1 MSFQIKKLTLSNLK
15 RKRYQDK
22 KSANDI
28 KNSHEFFDEG
38 DDEQKFEDEL
48 KEDFFKQL
56 DLIKTK
62 DEYVEPAVQNTETI
76 EKETKKEDNEF
87 LELATKFN
95 EVNTGATEQK
105 KQVHFEKIN

>member
-15 RKRYQDK
+15 RKRDQDK

-38 DDEQKFEDEL
+38 GDEQKIEDEL

-56 DLIKTK
+56 DLIKQKMTMSNRQFK
-62 DEYVEPAVQNTETI
+62 MQKQYK
-76 EKETKKEDNEF
+76 EK
-87 LELATKFN
+87 
-95 EVNTGATEQK
+95 QK
-105 KQVHFEKIN
+105 KNTMNF